1 MADRRRTAVTK
12 SPNADGFDFDPVAL
26 KRKYDEERDKRR
38 AMRPEGLAQ
47 FRPLTGDLE
56 CYAEDPY
63 NPVEDRA
70 PMRIEADVVIVGGG
84 FAGMLAAARL
94 TKAGIDD
101 FLVLERGGDF
111 GGTWYWNRYP
121 GAACDVESYIYL
133 PLLEEVG
140 TVPSMKYVFQPEIF
154 AHCQAFGRTFDLY
167 RRALF
172 HTRVTE
178 AQFDDAASRWVLE
191 TDRCDE
197 LRARFVIVASG
208 HYREPKL
215 PGIPGIETF
224 TGHSFHTSR
233 WNYGYTGGAP
243 GEQMVDLRD
252 KKVGIVGTGATGIQ
266 CIPALAK
273 DAGHLYVFQR
283 TPSSVDVR
291 GNAPTDVKWFKAQAP
306 GWQLARMEN
315 FVAHYR
321 GTDSVDLIQ
330 DGWSLLTQGLLRRMT
345 PDTAV
350 EDIPE
355 LLQMVDFEI
364 MERVRQR
371 AETVVRDPKT
381 AESLKPWYN
390 WLCKRPCFHDEYL
403 EVFNQDNVTLVD
415 TEGRGLDRIDGK
427 SVVANGEAFELD
439 LLVFA
444 TGFELSPYEEGSPL
458 PVTGRDG
465 KTLAEK
471 WKEGATTLHGQH
483 VHGFPNLL
491 LSTTRQA
498 SWENNFPFPQDV
510 VATHLAAL
518 ISGALDDGVATLE
531 VTAEAEADWVCY
543 HEEISWTSHARW
555 KECTPSYFNQE
566 GGADDQRILRN
577 GGFGGSVMDLRDIL
591 AAWRET
597 GMPGLTRTKE
607 G

>member
-1 MADRRRTAVTK
+1 MEADA
-12 SPNADGFDFDPVAL
+12 FDFDPVAL
-26 KRKYDEERDKRR
+26 KKKYDEERDKRR
-38 AMRPEGLAQ
+38 ALRPEGLAQ
-47 FRPLTGDLE
+47 FRSMTGELE
-56 CYAEDPY
+56 HYAEDPY
-63 NPVEDRA
+63 TPVEERA
-70 PMRIEADVVIVGGG
+70 PRQVETDVVIVGGG

-94 TKAGIDD
+94 TKEGIDD

-178 AQFDDAASRWVLE
+178 ARFDDATSRWGVA
-191 TDRCDE
+191 TDRGDE

-224 TGHSFHTSR
+224 AGHSFHTSR
-233 WNYGYTGGAP
+233 WDYGYTGGAP
-243 GEQMVDLRD
+243 GEPMVDLHD
-252 KKVGIVGTGATGIQ
+252 KAVGIVGTGATGVQ
-266 CIPALAK
+266 CIPQLAK

-291 GNAPTDVKWFKAQAP
+291 ANAHTDVEWFTSQKP
-306 GWQLARMEN
+306 GWQQERMVN

-321 GTDSVDLIQ
+321 GLDPVDLIQ
-330 DGWSLLTQGLLRRMT
+330 DGWSVLMKGMKRRAKPDMT
-345 PDTAV
+345 PEEMAD
-350 EDIPE
+350 

-364 MERVRQR
+364 MEGVRKR

-381 AESLKPWYN
+381 AEALKPWYN

-403 EVFNQDNVTLVD
+403 DVFNQDNVTLVD
-415 TEGRGLDRIDGK
+415 TEGRGIDRISGNV
-427 SVVANGEAFELD
+427 VVANGEEFELD
-439 LLVFA
+439 LLIFA

-465 KTLAEK
+465 QTLAEK

-483 VHGFPNLL
+483 VHGFPNLM

-510 VATHLAAL
+510 VATNLAKL
-518 ISGALDDGVATLE
+518 IRYALDEGVATFE
-531 VTAEAEADWVCY
+531 VTADAEAEWIRF
-543 HEEISWTSHARW
+543 HEEKSSPSHARW
-555 KECTPSYFNQE
+555 KDCTPSYFNQE
-566 GGADDQRILRN
+566 GHADDQRMLRN
-577 GGFGGSVMDLRDIL
+577 GGFGGSIIELRDIL
-591 AAWRET
+591 EAWREE
-597 GMPGLTRTKE
+597 GMPGLTMSKE
-607 G
+607 GSPCRR